1 MVGIKQVFDGE
12 AYMTVK
18 LTNNYIEASAV
29 YEVEKIISN
38 TYGSIEYF
46 KFYFGGGKYS
56 KEYRTPTY
64 EYRIVEE

>member
-1 MVGIKQVFDGE
+1 
-12 AYMTVK
+12 MTIE
-18 LTNNYIEASAV
+18 LTNHYIEASSV
-29 YEVEKIISN
+29 LYEVEKIISN